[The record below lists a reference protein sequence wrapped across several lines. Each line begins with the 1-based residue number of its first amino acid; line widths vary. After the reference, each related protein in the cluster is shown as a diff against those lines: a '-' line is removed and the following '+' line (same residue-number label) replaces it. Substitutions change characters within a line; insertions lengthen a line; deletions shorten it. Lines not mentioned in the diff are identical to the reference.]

1 MSDFLA
7 EIYNKFIVVSYE
19 GQKGTANTGIPTG
32 VNYKNFIFDL
42 CWGVFW
48 RPFTTIIYC
57 LNVEPEISLP
67 CSQ

>member
-42 CWGVFW
+42 C
-48 RPFTTIIYC
+48 
-57 LNVEPEISLP
+57 
-67 CSQ
+67 